1 MKRYLRFIFLTL
13 FIATLAF
20 PQAVKVQRLA
30 KSAFQLGLSSST
42 ATTWPVSSG
51 LRVVAKG
58 QTVYFKADTTGSGAT
73 TVTSFAWTLTSK
85 PGGSAAALDTVDK
98 QTTKLVVD
106 LIGQYI
112 VTVSVNGGAKTSAD
126 TIFVSTYLGDM
137 TSNFPGCLS
146 ACHTDK
152 ATYLQ
157 TNHASI
163 YQKGISGTLSTASAT
178 GVTSYGTY
186 CVKCHTTGW
195 EKNVANGNFG
205 NLAYTTGWD
214 TAWYAIEVD
223 SLNSTK
229 TTAYFRPYNTSRWN
243 TLNTDAKYSTV
254 KKSAMITC
262 ESCHGAG
269 KDHLGDKAKIGKS
282 VDAGVCGQC
291 HEKSTTKGPFA
302 TWAQSTHSNMLI
314 SKGASK
320 TSTGCFPCH
329 SGVAFVKF
337 TNNKTTPNYALTDF
351 FPSVSCATCHDP
363 HESTTNADGTHSL
376 KLRAQ
381 VLDSLTNG
389 AKPPVGIGG
398 KGLLCMNC
406 HHSRYDNTAK
416 LQLAKD
422 ILTKKIAGAFPSFS
436 THEGFQGD
444 VYLGLNFNNLEGKIA
459 FLAGTMTHDGV
470 ADACV
475 TCHMAQPVGSTDAT
489 ADHSMKMV
497 DTNGNDKVTACR
509 SCHGNINSFEDI
521 KANSDYDGDGK
532 VEASMTEFDGLM
544 ANLKSLLDTTYSATT
559 GLYTVSNSK
568 ADSARI
574 VANAN
579 FPRNLDGIYNY
590 RWLENDLGHGV
601 HNMRLAINLL
611 TYTIQYIK
619 FGDIPVELTSFAGSV
634 NNGIVSLQWQTA
646 TEKNN
651 KGFEVQ
657 RKVGTKWETI
667 GFVNGKGTSTEV
679 NRYSYSDNLSK
690 LSVSGNIS
698 YRLRQ
703 VDFDGTAI
711 LTKEVNV
718 SYTSAPKSFSLSQN
732 YPNPFNPSTTIR
744 YALPFDSNV
753 KISIYKVTG
762 ELVKVLVSG
771 TKTAGNYE
779 ITMNTAHENAEFS
792 SGIYFYSIEANAVDG
807 SNSFKQTKKMI
818 LLK

>member
-1 MKRYLRFIFLTL
+1 MKRYVRFVFLAL
-13 FIATLAF
+13 FVATLAF

-30 KSAFQLGLSSST
+30 KSPLTLGLSSST

-51 LRVVAKG
+51 LRVFAKG
-58 QTVYFKADTTGSGAT
+58 QPVYFSADTTGSKT
-73 TVTSFAWTLTSK
+73 TIVTSFAWTLTSK
-85 PGGSAAALDTVDK
+85 PAGSTAALDTVDK
-98 QTTKLVVD
+98 QTTKFVADVT
-106 LIGQYI
+106 GQYI

-126 TIFVSTYLGDM
+126 TVFASTYMGLPKSPALSCLTCHPNQSTYL
-137 TSNFPGCLS
+137 
-146 ACHTDK
+146 A
-152 ATYLQ
+152 
-157 TNHASI
+157 TNHSTM
-163 YQKGISGTLSTASAT
+163 YERGIKGTLSVNTTSYVA
-178 GVTSYGTY
+178 SYGTY

-195 EKNVANGNFG
+195 EKNVANGNFA

-214 TAWYAIEVD
+214 TTWYQTGVD
-223 SLNSTK
+223 SMNAAK
-229 TTAYFRPYNTSRWN
+229 TTAYFKPNDPIRWN
-243 TLNTDAKYSTV
+243 LMNSSYSTV
-254 KKSAMITC
+254 AKAAAITC

-269 KDHLGDKAKIGKS
+269 TDHNGDKTKIGKS
-282 VDAGVCGQC
+282 VGAGVCGQC

-302 TWAQSTHSNMLI
+302 TWSQSTHSNMAI
-314 SKGASK
+314 SKGASS

-329 SGVAFVKF
+329 SGQAFVKF
-337 TNNKTTPNYALTDF
+337 INNKANPGYAVSDF
-351 FPSVSCATCHDP
+351 YPSVSCATCHDP
-363 HESTTNADGTHSL
+363 HDATNPNQ
-376 KLRAQ
+376 LRTM

-389 AKPPVGIGG
+389 AKPPVGVGG

-406 HHSRYDNTAK
+406 HHSRYDNT
-416 LQLAKD
+416 LRMVNN
-422 ILTKKIAGAFPSFS
+422 KKSLVDSAGIKGTVFPSFS

-444 VYLGLNFNNLEGKIA
+444 VFLGLNFNNFEGKITS
-459 FLAGTMTHDGV
+459 LVGTMTHDGV

-497 DTNGNDKVTACR
+497 DANGNDKVTACR

-521 KANSDYDGDGK
+521 KAGADYDGDGI
-532 VEASMTEFDGLM
+532 VEGSMVEFDGLM
-544 ANLKSLLDTTYSATT
+544 ANLKSLLDLKADGTIAN
-559 GLYTVSNSK
+559 GK
-568 ADSARI
+568 ADSLAI
-574 VANAN
+574 VTNDY

-590 RWLENDLGHGV
+590 RWLENDLSHGA
-601 HNMRLAINLL
+601 HNMRLAISLL
-611 TYTIQYIK
+611 QYTIQYVK
-619 FGDIPVELTSFAGSV
+619 FGDIPVELSSFSASV
-634 NNGIVSLQWQTA
+634 NNSAVSLQWQTA

-657 RKVGTKWETI
+657 RKIGTKWETI
-667 GFVNGKGTSTEV
+667 SFVNGKGTSTEIS
-679 NRYSYSDNLSK
+679 RYSYSDNLSK
-690 LSVSGNIS
+690 VSVSGSIS

-711 LTKEVNV
+711 FSKEVNV

-771 TKTAGNYE
+771 TKPAGNYE
-779 ITMNTAHENAEFS
+779 VTMNTAHENAEFS

-807 SNSFKQTKKMI
+807 SNSFRQTKKMI

>member
-1 MKRYLRFIFLTL
+1 MKRFLRFSLLAL
-13 FIATLAF
+13 FVATLAF
-20 PQAVKVQRLA
+20 PQAVNVKRLA
-30 KSAFQLGLSSST
+30 KSAYQLGLSSST

-73 TVTSFAWTLTSK
+73 TVTSFAWTLTAK
-85 PGGSAAALDTVDK
+85 PGGSTAALDTVDK

-106 LIGQYI
+106 ALGQYI
-112 VTVSVNGGAKTSAD
+112 VSVSVNGGAKTSAD
-126 TIFVSTYLGDM
+126 TIWVNNYLGDM
-137 TSNFPGCLS
+137 SATYPGCLT
-146 ACHTDK
+146 CHSDK
-152 ATYLQ
+152 STYIT
-157 TNHASI
+157 TNHATM
-163 YQKGISGTLSTASAT
+163 YKRGIT
-178 GVTSYGTY
+178 GVLSVNANYEASYGTY

-195 EKNVANGNFG
+195 EKNVDNGNFG

-214 TAWYAIEVD
+214 TTWYQTGVD
-223 SLNSTK
+223 SMNAAK
-229 TTAYFRPYNTSRWN
+229 TTAYFRPNDPIRWN
-243 TLNTDAKYSTV
+243 LLNTDAKYSTV
-254 KKSAMITC
+254 KKTAAITC

-269 KDHLGDKAKIGKS
+269 KDHNGDKTKIGKS

-291 HEKSTTKGPFA
+291 HEKSATAGPFA
-302 TWAQSTHSNMLI
+302 TWAQSTHSNMLV

-329 SGVAFVKF
+329 SGAAFVKF
-337 TNNKTTPNYALTDF
+337 TNNKTTPNYAVSDF

-363 HESTTNADGTHSL
+363 HDATNPMQ
-376 KLRAQ
+376 LRTMT
-381 VLDSLTNG
+381 LDSLTNG

-398 KGLLCMNC
+398 MGVLCMNC

-416 LQLAKD
+416 VKLAKD
-422 ILTKKIAGAFPSFS
+422 ILTGKTPGAFPSFS

-444 VYLGLNFNNLEGKIA
+444 VYLGLNFNNLDGKIA
-459 FLAGTMTHDGV
+459 FLAGTMSHDGV

-475 TCHMAQPVGSTDAT
+475 TCHMSQPVGSTDAT

-497 DTNGNDKVTACR
+497 DANGNDKVTACR

-521 KANSDYDGDGK
+521 KAGADYDGDGI
-532 VEASMTEFDGLM
+532 TEGTMHEVDGLM
-544 ANLKSLLDTTYSATT
+544 ANLKSLLETTYSAST
-559 GLYTVSNSK
+559 GLWTISNSK

-574 VANAN
+574 VTNDY

-590 RWLENDLGHGV
+590 RWIENDLSHGA
-601 HNMRLAINLL
+601 HNPSLVVKLL
-611 TYTIQYIK
+611 QYTIQFIK
-619 FGDIPVELTSFAGSV
+619 FGDVPVELSSFNASLS
-634 NNGIVSLQWQTA
+634 NNVVSLQWQTA

-657 RKVGTKWETI
+657 RKIGTKWETI
-667 GFVNGKGTSTEV
+667 SFVNGRGTSTEI
-679 NRYSYSDNLSK
+679 NKYSYSDNLSK
-690 LSVSGNIS
+690 LNVAGNIS

-703 VDFDGTAI
+703 VDFDGTSV

-718 SYTSAPKSFSLSQN
+718 NFTSTPKSFSLSQN

-762 ELVKVLVSG
+762 ELVKVLLSG

-779 ITMNTAHENAEFS
+779 VTMNTAHENVEFS

-807 SNSFKQTKKMI
+807 SSSFKQTKKMI